1 MAFLA
6 PNFTETGIG
15 LVKAPEDLTATLQAA
30 IRKAIRTGK
39 TRKEHAVKAIGGP
52 NGCLFVDRPDL
63 TAKVSAGNNGS
74 SRSVCCCLCSNAT

>member
-15 LVKAPEDLTATLQAA
+15 LVKAPEDLTVNLQKE
-30 IRKAIRTGK
+30 IRKAIRKGK
-39 TRKEHAVKAIGGP
+39 TRKEKVISAIGGP

-63 TAKVSAGNNGS
+63 TAKVSLGRCNGKL
-74 SRSVCCCLCSNAT
+74 VC